1 MSDEQKGFRDIVK
14 KYIEDVPYIKSSDNI
29 KELEIRFSS
38 GKFRITKIDYDN
50 VCRKLLSHGF
60 KPNKNEG

>member
-38 GKFRITKIDYDN
+38 GKFRITKITLI
-50 VCRKLLSHGF
+50 KKF
-60 KPNKNEG
+60 ATFFT